1 MASRLALFPPLL
13 ALSVAACGARTALSI
28 DSAPADGAGGSGGM
42 PPDATTTTTT
52 TTTSTSTGTGGG
64 LPSTCPNLGITG
76 QAISYVSAAALH
88 GARPRLV
95 RASATETMVV
105 FAREA
110 INDPANPPPTI
121 GSVVF
126 EPWGV
131 WPQSLGSV
139 VQVAAFGGEGFA
151 AAPGAAEPSAAVLFF
166 LPTGQFPSD
175 MYLAPTVAP
184 NSYYDP
190 YPDGISW
197 DAWEPAWAT
206 ALARGAGGHLA
217 AFQVGFPS
225 GTFLRAE
232 LVSDNLTLTELGDL
246 ACADA
251 PFPADLTE
259 VASGYLLAT
268 ANGREFGSCND
279 DDGIPGPATRLHVM
293 RIDPAVGSAP
303 LSAAFE
309 GVDRMAHVAL
319 ARSFGGAWLAWQESG
334 ESAFAPPP
342 IHAVALDD
350 YGGVAGSV
358 FDVTSDGQTSGPL
371 AIADLGGLLAIA
383 WVDNLDPGTP
393 SFQIDLFDA
402 EGAKVASSSYQSPE
416 SFLYD
421 PSLSMLASDDG
432 RNLLLS
438 WSALGPAGPAMVEV
452 LRLSCLS
459 GEAPP

>member
-1 MASRLALFPPLL
+1 
-13 ALSVAACGARTALSI
+13 
-28 DSAPADGAGGSGGM
+28 M
-42 PPDATTTTTT
+42 PPDTTATTATTTT
-52 TTTSTSTGTGGG
+52 TTTSTSTGAGGG

-76 QAISYVSAAALH
+76 QAISYTSAAALH

-110 INDPANPPPTI
+110 ISDPTSPPPTI

-126 EPWGV
+126 SPWGD

-175 MYLAPTVAP
+175 IYLAPMVAP
-184 NSYYDP
+184 NSFYDP
-190 YPDGISW
+190 YPGGVSW

-232 LVSDNLTLTELGDL
+232 LVSDNLTLSELADL

-251 PFPADLTE
+251 PFPADLTQ

-268 ANGREFGSCND
+268 ANGREFGSCDD

-293 RIDPAVGSAP
+293 RIDPTLGSVP
-303 LSAAFE
+303 LASTFE

-319 ARSFGGAWLAWQESG
+319 ARRPGGAWLAWQETG

-350 YGGVAGSV
+350 EGNVVGPL
-358 FDVTSDGQTSGPL
+358 FDVTSDGQTAGPL
-371 AIADLGGLLAIA
+371 AIADLGGLLAVA
-383 WVDNLDPGTP
+383 WVDNLDPSSSTLQVSLFGVGGQFVVGT
-393 SFQIDLFDA
+393 
-402 EGAKVASSSYQSPE
+402 SYQSPE
-416 SFLYD
+416 SFLYE
-421 PSLSMLASDDG
+421 PSLSLSASDDG
-432 RNLLLS
+432 RNLLMS

-452 LRLSCLS
+452 LRLSCLD